1 MSSLSPLA
9 QLTLAEPWPCG
20 QLGRQFWT
28 PVDAVFCGQEYS
40 QQVKALR
47 GERLNAKDLREFDQV
62 ISQLDLTGVQL
73 LSLDFISEYY
83 KSPIPAQALTG
94 FIKRAPNLRLLRLS
108 YRFYVRLGH
117 PKDFLP
123 SRKHSTTLRSLEL
136 SNMTLQNG
144 SGALAD
150 NARALWI
157 TMIQFLSRAMSLE
170 SVKLN
175 GYFTTDTNKTWT
187 TRGKKNDFICPRRN
201 GCLLSRIEN
210 FIIHGGPCLF
220 TYKTSKSHEVDI
232 EASRDERALVPER
245 SWTWEEDDTWRFAA
259 FLINI

>member
-108 YRFYVRLGH
+108 YRFY
-117 PKDFLP
+117 
-123 SRKHSTTLRSLEL
+123 KHSTTLRSLEL

-187 TRGKKNDFICPRRN
+187 TRVWKVWSGFVR
-201 GCLLSRIEN
+201 
-210 FIIHGGPCLF
+210 
-220 TYKTSKSHEVDI
+220 
-232 EASRDERALVPER
+232 
-245 SWTWEEDDTWRFAA
+245 
-259 FLINI
+259 